1 MNMKQIITII
11 SLFISLISFSQINLT
26 YEEVQQKFGIENIS
40 ESQTAE
46 NHFEV
51 KKQNESETI
60 KFNYN
65 TENIVIIIE
74 IESKQ
79 SIDNHRFHKLVKE
92 LNPKF
97 KLTSSGETETIN
109 FYYDSKNKLL
119 NIKVYKTSK
128 KSELNKV
135 IFISDTEIIS
145 KLIPDIKKWK

>member
-26 YEEVQQKFGIENIS
+26 YEEVQQKFRIENIS

-65 TENIVIIIE
+65 TENIVTMIE

-79 SIDNHRFHKLVKE
+79 AIDNHRFHKLVKE

-97 KLTSSGETETIN
+97 KLTSSRRN
-109 FYYDSKNKLL
+109 
-119 NIKVYKTSK
+119 
-128 KSELNKV
+128 
-135 IFISDTEIIS
+135 
-145 KLIPDIKKWK
+145 